1 MYIVTSIF
9 RENYEDNGI
18 EISTNSRIIQR
29 TVECFFAI
37 LTYNKL
43 KQINIR
49 RALWRNMEMLLLSI
63 GKV

>member
-9 RENYEDNGI
+9 RGKYELNDIN
-18 EISTNSRIIQR
+18 ISTNSRIIQR

>member
-9 RENYEDNGI
+9 REKYEDNGI

>member
-1 MYIVTSIF
+1 MYIFTSIF
-9 RENYEDNGI
+9 RGKYEDNDI
-18 EISTNSRIIQR
+18 DISTNSRIIQR